1 MHDPTDRQVEVL
13 KFVDKFK
20 RENLDT
26 PTMGEIGE
34 VFGITKRAVQD
45 HLKALQKKG
54 MIEMIPYRNRIKIL
68 NREWIDG

>member
-1 MHDPTDRQVEVL
+1 MFDPTDKQIEVL

-26 PTMGEIGE
+26 PTMSEIGE
-34 VFGITKRAVQD
+34 VFGITVRAVQD

-54 MIEMIPYRNRIKIL
+54 MIEMIPYRSRIKII